1 MFVNIFWLGKVLKSF
16 CPVFDLP
23 GEKMDVGK
31 LAGEWELAMKK
42 IGGNDR
48 CIVQKLFYVKLCSDS
63 DSKTNE

>member
-1 MFVNIFWLGKVLKSF
+1 
-16 CPVFDLP
+16 
-23 GEKMDVGK
+23 MDVGK